1 MNFNI
6 IVIIGLDNLASGF
19 VKKGGLLSADLLS
32 ERYFV
37 FFQANGNFFNCIMFV
52 SLWNW
57 IDGGSLLSGGW
68 WHVE

>member
-6 IVIIGLDNLASGF
+6 IVIIGIDNLASGF

-37 FFQANGNFFNCIMFV
+37 FFQANGNFFNCIMFE
-52 SLWNW
+52 NM
-57 IDGGSLLSGGW
+57 
-68 WHVE
+68 